1 MKKKQERLAYKGI
14 NSANSDFSDRGGQTA
29 EYKADCRTN
38 ANVHVGLHI
47 QNSNLN
53 IAALN

>member
-14 NSANSDFSDRGGQTA
+14 NPANSDFSDRGGQTA